1 METNRRTFLRTSSTL
16 VLGSLAA
23 SVTMS
28 ADDTFNNIPSLNK
41 ENTTM
46 AHELAPL
53 PYALDALE
61 PFIDAKTM
69 EIHHGKHHAA
79 YVTNLNN
86 ALKDYADL
94 QSKSALELI
103 SNLNAVPDAIR
114 TAVRNNAGGHV
125 NHTMFWQQLKKDVA
139 FPASSKFGSALTS
152 TFGTLDAFKEQ
163 FNKAGLGRF
172 GSGWAWLIVDGGK
185 LVITSTPNQDSP
197 VMDGKKPI
205 LGVDVWEH
213 AYYLKYQNRRADYLG
228 AVWNVVNWDDVVAR
242 YEQAIK

>member
-1 METNRRTFLRTSSTL
+1 METNRRTFLKTSSSLIIGTL
-16 VLGSLAA
+16 A
-23 SVTMS
+23 SAVPLS
-28 ADDTFNNIPSLNK
+28 ANETNNFLSSQTK
-41 ENTTM
+41 EKKTM

-61 PFIDAKTM
+61 PFIDATTM

-86 ALKDYADL
+86 ALKDHTDL
-94 QSKSALELI
+94 QSKSAIELI
-103 SNLNAVPDAIR
+103 SNLNAVPEAIR
-114 TAVRNNAGGHV
+114 GTIRNNAGGHV

-139 FPASSKFGSALTS
+139 FPASSKFGAALTS

-185 LVITSTPNQDSP
+185 LVITSTANQDSP
-197 VMDGKKPI
+197 IMDGKKPI

-228 AVWNVVNWDDVVAR
+228 AIWSVVNWDDVVAR
-242 YEQAIK
+242 YEQAVK